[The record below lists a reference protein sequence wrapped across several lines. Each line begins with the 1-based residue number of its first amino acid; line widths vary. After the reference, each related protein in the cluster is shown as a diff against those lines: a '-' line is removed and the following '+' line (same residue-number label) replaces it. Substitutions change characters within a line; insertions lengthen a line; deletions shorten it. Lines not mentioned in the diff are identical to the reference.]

1 MVFGV
6 LYRCSAEWYLVY
18 CTGVVL
24 NGTVQVKDEERE
36 QQEKIEEARQKI
48 EHLFKQKDTP
58 SVKILIET
66 LLNVSL
72 IVNIGPL
79 HSYETF

>member
-1 MVFGV
+1 VLDGV
-6 LYRCSAEWYLVY
+6 WC
-18 CTGVVL
+18 
-24 NGTVQVKDEERE
+24 TVQVKDEERE

-79 HSYETF
+79 HSPFDQ